1 MKEQSERHAEGH
13 DEESMML
20 SEDEIPLFSS
30 EDIDNA
36 INESNF
42 NKGLGPDYFD
52 GNLIKNNETLRV
64 KVNFEIAN
72 ALNMRVIPDHLKS
85 GRLVPLQKTL
95 TKGPVSLDDIR
106 PIVVRSHISKI
117 MEKAILQK
125 IHDTC
130 PHLIATKMYQTGFKE
145 SKSTAIHISRLLHE
159 VYGQKK
165 RKFNMLID
173 LQKAYDSVDRE
184 KLFKILIMRCKN
196 DDETKLVKLM
206 IKLHR

>member
-145 SKSTAIHISRLLHE
+145 SKSTAIHISRLLRE
-159 VYGQKK
+159 VHGQKK

>member
-1 MKEQSERHAEGH
+1 MKIQNDDEEMKSHDESHVEGH

-36 INESNF
+36 IKESNF

-64 KVNFEIAN
+64 KINYEIAN
-72 ALNMRVIPDHLKS
+72 ALNMRVIPDHLKR

-95 TKGPVSLDDIR
+95 TKGPVPLDDIR

-125 IHDTC
+125 INDTC
-130 PHLIATKMYQTGFKE
+130 PHLIATKM
-145 SKSTAIHISRLLHE
+145 RL
-159 VYGQKK
+159 
-165 RKFNMLID
+165 
-173 LQKAYDSVDRE
+173 
-184 KLFKILIMRCKN
+184 
-196 DDETKLVKLM
+196 
-206 IKLHR
+206 

>member
-1 MKEQSERHAEGH
+1 MKNHIEIHEDEEMKDQSESHAEGH
-13 DEESMML
+13 DEGNMM
-20 SEDEIPLFSS
+20 SNEDEILMFSS

-130 PHLIATKMYQTGFKE
+130 PHLIATKMYQTGFKK

-159 VYGQKK
+159 VHGPMK
-165 RKFNMLID
+165 RKFYMLID

-184 KLFKILIMRCKN
+184 NCSRSSS
-196 DDETKLVKLM
+196 
-206 IKLHR
+206 